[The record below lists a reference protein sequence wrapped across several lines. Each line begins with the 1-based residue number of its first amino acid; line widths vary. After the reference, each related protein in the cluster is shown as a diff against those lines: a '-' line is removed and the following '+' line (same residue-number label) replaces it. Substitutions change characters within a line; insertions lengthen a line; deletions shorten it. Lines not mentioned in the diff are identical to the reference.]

1 MNSAVEELG
10 ILAQALVE
18 EQREEERRLAAVLEK
33 QSLRIRKAEGLTWA
47 PVTIETQHFTF
58 GGRVKLT
65 LQKGQNG
72 GLDDA
77 FRSGSPVHFYQANDA
92 GLPADERAVRRG
104 IVRKIRGGTAAVI
117 LDGNPLE
124 AAALHERW
132 TLDERADD
140 RTYRLMAEAL
150 SHWINTEDDSAAFRR
165 NGLLGLGTA
174 QLPVETKPIAHPS
187 LNPGQ
192 RTWVAMAE
200 AAEQLVILHGPPG
213 TGKTT
218 TLLAFVQRAVERG
231 ERLLLAASSN
241 AAVDLL
247 VKGCVRQETT
257 PVRIGHPV
265 RLDADVVEYGLDAHV
280 EKDPEF
286 KQVKDMRKR
295 AEKVWKQ
302 INTFH
307 RNFGAA
313 QRAERNAARSEARS
327 LESEANAM
335 EAYLSE
341 RVVRTS
347 QVVCATLTGCADDHL
362 KGQSFDWVVI
372 DEASQAML
380 PAALIAMQRGPR
392 LILAGDPYQ
401 LPPVVKSDEARAN
414 GLEVSVLERAMRGD
428 HNAAASLMLTDQYRM
443 VPDIMQ
449 LASDLFYDGR
459 LCDARAFDATPAGN
473 AVQFIDTAGCGFD
486 EDKEPATGSTC
497 NPDEAG
503 FLVQRLVEVARAH
516 PSFAIAVIAPYRAQ
530 VDALNRC
537 IDDACSG
544 DVDLRNRIE
553 CSTVDAFQGQE
564 RDVVFISLT
573 RSNASGEIGFLKE
586 YRRMNVAMT
595 RAKHRL
601 LIIGDGATVGQDVFY
616 ADLFEAAESRGFY
629 HSAWEWMSM

>member
-10 ILAQALVE
+10 RLAHALVA

-33 QSLRIRKAEGLTWA
+33 QSLRVRKAEGLTWA
-47 PVTIETQHFTF
+47 PVTIENQGFTF
-58 GGRVKLT
+58 GGRIKLT
-65 LQKGQNG
+65 LKKGQNG

-77 FRSGSPVHFYQANDA
+77 FRSGSPVHFYQANEA
-92 GLPADERAVRRG
+92 GLPADGRAVRRG
-104 IVRKIRGGTAAVI
+104 IVRKIRGGTTEVI
-117 LDGNPLE
+117 LDGDPLE

-132 TLDERADD
+132 TLDERSDD

-150 SHWINTEDDSAAFRR
+150 SHWINTEDESEASMR
-165 NGLLGLGTA
+165 NGLMGQGA
-174 QLPVETKPIAHPS
+174 DQLPIETTPIVHPS
-187 LNPGQ
+187 LNHGQ
-192 RTWVAMAE
+192 RTWSAMAE
-200 AAEQLVILHGPPG
+200 AAGQLAILHGPPG

-231 ERLLLAASSN
+231 ERLLLTAPSN

-247 VKGCVRQETT
+247 VKGCVRQATT

-280 EKDPEF
+280 ERDPEF
-286 KQVKDMRKR
+286 KQVKDLRKR
-295 AEKVWKQ
+295 AENGWKQ
-302 INTFH
+302 ANTYH
-307 RNFGAA
+307 RNFGSE
-313 QRAERNAARSEARS
+313 QRAERKAARSEARS

-341 RVVRTS
+341 RIVRTG
-347 QVVCATLTGCADDHL
+347 QVVCATLAGCADDHL
-362 KGQSFDWVVI
+362 KGKSFDWVII

-380 PAALIAMQRGPR
+380 PAALIAMRRGPR
-392 LILAGDPYQ
+392 LILAGDPLQ
-401 LPPVVKSDEARAN
+401 LPPVVKSDEARAG
-414 GLEVSVLERAMRGD
+414 GLAVSALERAMQGD
-428 HNAAASLMLTDQYRM
+428 HNATVSHMLTDQYRM
-443 VPDIMQ
+443 APDIMQ
-449 LASDLFYDGR
+449 FASDLFYDGR
-459 LCDARAFDATPAGN
+459 LCDARSSDVALDGK

-486 EDKEPATGSTC
+486 ENKEPVTGSTC
-497 NPDEAG
+497 NPDEAK
-503 FLVQRLVEVARAH
+503 FLVQRLMEQAAEFPEHGV
-516 PSFAIAVIAPYRAQ
+516 AVIAPYRAQ
-530 VDALNRC
+530 VDVLNRC

-544 DVDLRNRIE
+544 HQDLRARIE

-601 LIIGDGATVGQDVFY
+601 LVIGDGATVGQDAFY
-616 ADLFEAAESRGFY
+616 AELFEAAEARGFY
-629 HSAWEWMSM
+629 HSAWEWMSL

>member
-1 MNSAVEELG
+1 MNTAVEELG
-10 ILAQALVE
+10 KLAHALAA
-18 EQREEERRLAAVLEK
+18 EQREEERRLASVLEK
-33 QSLRIRKAEGLTWA
+33 QSLRVRKAEGLTWA
-47 PVTIETQHFTF
+47 PVTIESQGFTF
-58 GGRVKLT
+58 GGRIKLS
-65 LQKGQNG
+65 LKKGQNG

-77 FRSGSPVHFYQANDA
+77 FRSGSPVHLYQANDA

-104 IVRKIRGGTAAVI
+104 IVRKIRGGTAEVI
-117 LDGNPLE
+117 LDGDPLE

-150 SHWINTEDDSAAFRR
+150 NHWINTEDESAISMR
-165 NGLLGLGTA
+165 NGLMGKGTDE
-174 QLPVETKPIAHPS
+174 LPIETTPIAHPS
-187 LNPGQ
+187 LNRGQ

-200 AAEQLVILHGPPG
+200 AVDQLAILHGPPG

-231 ERLLLAASSN
+231 ERMLLTAPSN

-247 VKGCVRQETT
+247 VKGCVRRETT

-280 EKDPEF
+280 ERDPEF
-286 KQVKDMRKR
+286 KQVKDLRKR
-295 AEKVWKQ
+295 AEKAWKQ
-302 INTFH
+302 ANTYH
-307 RNFGAA
+307 RNFGSE

-341 RVVRTS
+341 RIVRTG
-347 QVVCATLTGCADDHL
+347 QVVCATLAGCADDHL
-362 KGQSFDWVVI
+362 KGQSFDWVII

-380 PAALIAMQRGPR
+380 PAALIAMRRGPR
-392 LILAGDPYQ
+392 LILAGDPLQ
-401 LPPVVKSDEARAN
+401 LPPVVKSDEARAG
-414 GLEVSVLERAMRGD
+414 GLAVSALERAMQGD
-428 HNAAASLMLTDQYRM
+428 HNATVSHMLTDQYRM
-443 VPDIMQ
+443 APDIMQ
-449 LASDLFYDGR
+449 FASDLFYDGR
-459 LCDARAFDATPAGN
+459 LCNARSPDVALDGK

-486 EDKEPATGSTC
+486 ENKEPVTGSTC
-497 NPDEAG
+497 NPDEAK
-503 FLVQRLVEVARAH
+503 FLIQRLMEQAAEFPEHGV
-516 PSFAIAVIAPYRAQ
+516 AVIAPYRAQ
-530 VDALNRC
+530 VDVLNRC

-544 DVDLRNRIE
+544 HVDLRARIE

-573 RSNASGEIGFLKE
+573 RSNATGEIGFLKE

-595 RAKHRL
+595 RAKHHL
-601 LIIGDGATVGQDVFY
+601 FVVGDGATVGQDAFY